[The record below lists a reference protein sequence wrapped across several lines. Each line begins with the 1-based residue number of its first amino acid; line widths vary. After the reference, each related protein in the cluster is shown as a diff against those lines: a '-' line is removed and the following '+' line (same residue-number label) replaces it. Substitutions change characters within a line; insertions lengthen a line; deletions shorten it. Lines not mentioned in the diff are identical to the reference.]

1 MYVCICKGVTDRDI
15 VAAAEQ
21 GATRMSQLKE
31 CTGLGSQCGKCA
43 RDAKAIFN
51 EAKQQAREMSHL
63 FSAA

>member
-21 GATRMSQLKE
+21 GVTRMSQLKE
-31 CTGLGSQCGKCA
+31 CTGLASQCGKCA

-51 EAKQQAREMSHL
+51 EAKQQARSMSHL
-63 FSAA
+63 FTAA

>member
-1 MYVCICKGVTDRDI
+1 MFVCICKGVTDRDI

-21 GATRMSQLKE
+21 GATRMSELKE
-31 CTGLGSQCGKCA
+31 CTGLASQCGKCA

-51 EAKQQAREMSHL
+51 DAKRQANQMAGM

>member
-1 MYVCICKGVTDRDI
+1 MYVCICKRVTDRDI
-15 VAAAEQ
+15 VATAEQ

-51 EAKQQAREMSHL
+51 EAKQQAREMAGL

>member
-1 MYVCICKGVTDRDI
+1 
-15 VAAAEQ
+15 
-21 GATRMSQLKE
+21 MSQLKE

-51 EAKQQAREMSHL
+51 EAKQTAAQMSHL